1 MENLRGII
9 LMVASMAGFAVEDM
23 FIKLAA
29 NEVPVGQILMS
40 LGFGGAVFFLLAL
53 RIRGERFWGRD
64 LLSAAVNLRNL
75 GEVIG
80 SVGFV
85 SALALM
91 PISSASAILQATP
104 LAVTLGAALVLG
116 ETVGWRRWSAIAIG
130 FMGVMMIVRPGLE
143 GFNAYSIFALIGV
156 AGLAMRDLSTRQVPK
171 SISSLRLAAVALI
184 IIIPTGAVLSLFTGT
199 PKMPGTT
206 SALYLLAAVAIGAV
220 SYYAVILATRLGEV
234 SVIAPF
240 RYSRLIFAM
249 AVGYFVFA
257 ERPDF
262 WTLLGAAI
270 IIVSGVYTF
279 MREQRLRRKNLIPA
293 ARSPL
298 GTNPRP

>member
-29 NEVPVGQILMS
+29 SEVPVGQILMS
-40 LGFGGAVFFLLAL
+40 LGIGGAFFFLLAL

-130 FMGVMMIVRPGLE
+130 FMGVLMIVRPGLD

-206 SALYLLAAVAIGAV
+206 NALYLLAAVSIGAV
-220 SYYAVILATRLGEV
+220 SYYAVILATRLGEI

-240 RYSRLIFAM
+240 RYSRLLFAM
-249 AVGYFVFA
+249 GVGYFVFA

-270 IIVSGVYTF
+270 IILSGVYTF

-298 GTNPRP
+298 GTNPHP